1 MEWKF
6 WKSYLFITSNSF
18 KLVQHIYIYLRLIID
33 LLNDRFHRPMGYDW
47 KIIADINKLFN
58 LMFFSTEHVI
68 YIWCILRK
76 KSQTNSKNK
85 NCVFCWI
92 PCLYKYHYFCKVA
105 RHSYPLL
112 THRICPKI
120 LLYTGTE
127 SCPSNRYSDPH
138 SCMDY
143 LHNHWHLKR

>member
-58 LMFFSTEHVI
+58 LMFFQLSTSFIFDAYWEKKAKQTAKIKTASFVEYLVYTSTIIFARLQGTVI
-68 YIWCILRK
+68 H
-76 KSQTNSKNK
+76 
-85 NCVFCWI
+85 F
-92 PCLYKYHYFCKVA
+92 
-105 RHSYPLL
+105 
-112 THRICPKI
+112 
-120 LLYTGTE
+120 
-127 SCPSNRYSDPH
+127 
-138 SCMDY
+138 
-143 LHNHWHLKR
+143 